1 MGAHF
6 LCIFDPCHNFF
17 IFMACWLKIALQ
29 NGMFVTGRYLSAF
42 IFVINCAI
50 SGWITGGHWWSSG
63 QNRPIPDFYL
73 DNCELVLLI
82 QIN

>member
-29 NGMFVTGRYLSAF
+29 NGMFVTGRYLSVF

-50 SGWITGGHWWSSG
+50 SGWITGGIGGLQGKIG
-63 QNRPIPDFYL
+63 QFRIFIWITVNL
-73 DNCELVLLI
+73 SC
-82 QIN
+82 